1 MITKIISRKNISEHL
16 NKLDIKISGIFPTDG
31 PGQYVILHSISSKAS
46 ITVPV
51 LKNDPSRETL
61 TMLIPTNE
69 ELAAEFLQAT
79 ETANQLELEGPFGQP
94 FQIEN
99 FGSVLCVA
107 SYDCMIPLLPVIS
120 ALRTAGN
127 KITCLLTQNPG
138 TNPLLESEIRKNT
151 DKWIET
157 DENPRRS
164 TQLLEQTIRA
174 QKFDQVFAI
183 GHTRT
188 IRETSTICT
197 ATRTSVQL
205 MLYLGEQNL
214 QGKHG
219 IFKVSVCGKTHSV
232 CVDGYNFNAHYVS
245 FDDVAKRFG
254 SEASTINTRNH
265 LTIPA

>member
-1 MITKIISRKNISEHL
+1 MISKMISQTTLSEQL
-16 NKLDIKISGIFPTDG
+16 VKLEIKTTGKFEYVG
-31 PGQYVILHSISSKAS
+31 LGQYVILHLLTKKAS
-46 ITVPV
+46 VTLPV
-51 LKNDPSRETL
+51 FKNEPSRETL
-61 TMLIPTNE
+61 AMLIPANE

-79 ETANQLELEGPFGQP
+79 ANSNQVEMEGPFGQP
-94 FQIEN
+94 FRIEN

-120 ALRTAGN
+120 ALRAAGN

-138 TNPLLESEIRKNT
+138 TKQLPESEIRRNA
-151 DKWIET
+151 DHWIAT
-157 DENPRRS
+157 DENQRRS
-164 TQLLEQTIRA
+164 AQLLEQTIRT
-174 QKFDQVFAI
+174 QKFDQVIAI

-197 ATRTSVQL
+197 ATRTPVQL
-205 MLYLGEQNL
+205 MLFLREQNL

-219 IFKVSVCGKTHSV
+219 IFRVSVCGKTHSV

-254 SEASTINTRNH
+254 NDSSALKTADR
-265 LTIPA
+265 LTLPV